1 MPARRPGVLRHATSL
16 RAGALVFAW
25 VGAVGQFFATEEQ
38 ARAARARYLH
48 GQEEDASA
56 LESDYQRRLT
66 EFNDA
71 RRGGKATERHVAH
84 LLAAAWPWVTR
95 DPAGVRGRRPAF
107 VVNDNARAV
116 VMLCLS
122 NENGKEAWPRVR
134 PPPPAPFPPPHPPPP
149 ED

>member
-1 MPARRPGVLRHATSL
+1 MPLLRHPTSL
-16 RAGALVFAW
+16 RAGGLVFAW
-25 VGAVGQFFATEEQ
+25 VGAVGKFFATEEQ

-71 RRGGKATERHVAH
+71 RRGGEATERHVAH
-84 LLAAAWPWVTR
+84 LLVAAWSWVTR

-107 VVNDNARAV
+107 VVNDTARAD

-122 NENGKEAWPRVR
+122 NEVGKEAWLQVR
-134 PPPPAPFPPPHPPPP
+134 PPPPRAPFPSPPPP
-149 ED
+149 LPRS